1 MDGNRHEVQVGDQT
15 CIVYVR
21 QKSDA
26 IWVATGNHMGDR
38 VEVKAG
44 SQTAAIA
51 SWWKTATQ
59 R

>member
-1 MDGNRHEVQVGDQT
+1 MAENRHEVQVGDQT
-15 CIVYVR
+15 CIVCVR
-21 QKSDA
+21 QKSDSV
-26 IWVATGNHMGDR
+26 WVATGELMGQR
-38 VEVKAG
+38 IEVKAG